1 MIPAS
6 FDPQAALKN
15 EKRLRLRQRT
25 RNLLPAAPFVLP
37 GLILACVFVVYPML
51 FNIRISFSDY
61 QIVQRTMTWVWSVD
75 DTQTV
80 AVAGGAADVRAGGEL
95 HPAAGDEGAVER
107 GHPGA
112 EAVHLHP
119 AAVHGVVPRPRPHA
133 ESCVRAWWRTSTASA
148 TTPPSSSPSGS

>member
-1 MIPAS
+1 M
-6 FDPQAALKN
+6 N
-15 EKRLRLRQRT
+15 
-25 RNLLPAAPFVLP
+25 
-37 GLILACVFVVYPML
+37 FVVGVVILGITDPHGWG
-51 FNIRISFSDY
+51 FSADVSK
-61 QIVQRTMTWVWSVD
+61 QESIVQRTMTWVWSVD

-133 ESCVRAWWRTSTASA
+133 ESCVRAW
-148 TTPPSSSPSGS
+148 

>member
-6 FDPQAALKN
+6 FDPQAELKN

-61 QIVQRTMTWVWSVD
+61 QIVQRTMTWVGLDKLRCPVY
-75 DTQTV
+75 
-80 AVAGGAADVRAGGEL
+80 RAGRQA
-95 HPAAGDEGAVER
+95 AAG
-107 GHPGA
+107 HPQ
-112 EAVHLHP
+112 
-119 AAVHGVVPRPRPHA
+119 
-133 ESCVRAWWRTSTASA
+133 
-148 TTPPSSSPSGS
+148 